1 MEPELPAKFFSY
13 FNIWYILFH
22 LELTYEFG
30 NFHVNQKVK
39 IPDVSLNS
47 TTRCLE
53 KVKEAE
59 KRNYY
64 LHEFNLKY
72 EKLNYRKE
80 NKQKSSFF
88 HFGLLMILFIKTT
101 LYSIIFIGV
110 STEEILRLIL
120 NSKVIFGTNIFD
132 R

>member
-1 MEPELPAKFFSY
+1 M
-13 FNIWYILFH
+13 
-22 LELTYEFG
+22 
-30 NFHVNQKVK
+30 K

-72 EKLNYRKE
+72 EKLNYEKLKYRKE

-88 HFGLLMILFIKTT
+88 HFGLLMILFIKTS

-110 STEEILRLIL
+110 STEEILRLIF